1 MQDQQI
7 KDLARALAQE
17 CTARTL
23 GALGDALTAA
33 ERDGAAGA
41 GLRAAVE
48 TARDVRQEVEQQ
60 AAQDAAQRPADSLGD
75 ALARDRAAGR
85 R

>member
-1 MQDQQI
+1 MTDQQM

-23 GALGDALTAA
+23 GTLSDALNAA

-60 AAQDAAQRPADSLGD
+60 AAQRPADNLGD

>member
-1 MQDQQI
+1 MTEQQM

-23 GALGDALTAA
+23 SALSDALSAA

-41 GLRAAVE
+41 GLRVAVD

-60 AAQDAAQRPADSLGD
+60 AAQDATRRPADSLGD
-75 ALARDRAAGR
+75 ALERDRAAGR